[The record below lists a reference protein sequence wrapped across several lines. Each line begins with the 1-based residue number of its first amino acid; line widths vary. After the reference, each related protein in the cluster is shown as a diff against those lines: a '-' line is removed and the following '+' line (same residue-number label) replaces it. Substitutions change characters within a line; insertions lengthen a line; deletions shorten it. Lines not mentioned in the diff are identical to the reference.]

1 MPSTAV
7 RDNGALR
14 MWPAPL
20 RVHIGPAACT
30 DFSKITGEFKG
41 SLGAMWA
48 SPPTNVPEGF
58 PNKKILPSLYWD
70 ESTEDTS
77 WCHPN
82 SKSAALP
89 PFRADGAGP
98 GDFEKISYTP
108 ARRMSFAQL
117 AAEIFQRLISS
128 LSGVSALLLP
138 RPCGYEMLSASF
150 WT

>member
-1 MPSTAV
+1 
-7 RDNGALR
+7 

-20 RVHIGPAACT
+20 RVHIDPAACT
-30 DFSKITGEFKG
+30 DFSKITGEFEG

-58 PNKKILPSLYWD
+58 PNRKILPSLYWD
-70 ESTEDTS
+70 ESTKDTS

-98 GDFEKISYTP
+98 GDFEKTLLY
-108 ARRMSFAQL
+108 ARSADVLR
-117 AAEIFQRLISS
+117 AAGR
-128 LSGVSALLLP
+128 
-138 RPCGYEMLSASF
+138 RNLSAFDFLSVRRICV
-150 WT
+150 TASASLRL